1 MVMIYFFHSP
11 IPTSPVPFHRIDEGQ
26 ESLVKA
32 FEGGKGREKDRC
44 IVTKDLGIQSIGT
57 L

>member
-1 MVMIYFFHSP
+1 M
-11 IPTSPVPFHRIDEGQ
+11 
-26 ESLVKA
+26 KA

-44 IVTKDLGIQSIGT
+44 IVTKDLGIQSIGI